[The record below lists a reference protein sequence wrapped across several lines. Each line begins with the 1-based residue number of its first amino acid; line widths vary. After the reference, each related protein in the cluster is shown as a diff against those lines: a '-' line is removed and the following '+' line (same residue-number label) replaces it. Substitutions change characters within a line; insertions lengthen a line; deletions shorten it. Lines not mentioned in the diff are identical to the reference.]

1 MTHEIG
7 KDRIFYAL
15 EDRILSIMD
24 RILFIIDRIL
34 FVDDRIVYA
43 KDCIFFA
50 RTVYFQGP
58 FTLLFRTV
66 YFTTYSANR
75 INRTISKMKISF
87 LESKVPLVWHGL
99 RKRNIYMPLVW
110 H

>member
-34 FVDDRIVYA
+34 FVDDCIVYW
-43 KDCIFFA
+43 DRLLS
-50 RTVYFQGP
+50 RT
-58 FTLLFRTV
+58 L
-66 YFTTYSANR
+66 YFTFQDLILSV
-75 INRTISKMKISF
+75 F
-87 LESKVPLVWHGL
+87 LIV
-99 RKRNIYMPLVW
+99 
-110 H
+110 